1 MDMETPDGLIS
12 AYVLDGAGGAT
23 GVDAAGVA
31 AWSADDGP
39 LWLHLERKHPQTE
52 KWLHESSGL
61 GDLVV
66 NALLAA
72 DARPRCT
79 PQPGGLIVVLRGVN
93 LNAGAEP
100 DDMISVRLWIDG
112 NRMISLRTPRLM
124 AAQDLRDRLET
135 GVGPRDTGG
144 LLTGLT
150 ASLTE
155 RIAPV
160 VLDLDDRIDHMEEEV
175 LDSRGGTLRADL
187 AAARRQAIALSRYLA
202 PQREAV
208 TRLADL
214 PGGPLSDDHR
224 ARLHESAN
232 RTTRYVEDLGALRER
247 AALIQEELLARH
259 SDSMNRTMYILSLVA
274 AIFLP
279 LGLLTGLL
287 GINVG
292 GMPGVESPGAFLWV
306 CISLVVLGVLEYF
319 VLRWWKLL

>member
-1 MDMETPDGLIS
+1 MDTADGLIS
-12 AYVLDGAGGAT
+12 ALVLDGAGAART
-23 GVDAAGVA
+23 TDAAGVD

-52 KWLHESSGL
+52 TWLRESSGL
-61 GDLVV
+61 SDLVV
-66 NALLAA
+66 AALLAA

-79 PQPGGLIVVLRGVN
+79 PHPGGLFVVLRGVN
-93 LNAGAEP
+93 LNPGAEP
-100 DDMISVRLWIDG
+100 DDMISLRLWVDAH
-112 NRMISLRTPRLM
+112 RVISLRTPKLM
-124 AAQDLRDRLET
+124 AAQDLRDRLES

-144 LLTGLT
+144 LLTGL
-150 ASLTE
+150 AAALTE

-160 VLDLDDRIDHMEEEV
+160 VVSLDNRIDDMEESL
-175 LDSRGGTLRADL
+175 LDTRGPTLRQDL
-187 AAARRQAIALSRYLA
+187 AGARRQAIALSRYLA

-214 PGGPLSDDHR
+214 PGGPLSNDDR
-224 ARLHESAN
+224 ARLREWAN
-232 RTTRYVEDLGALRER
+232 RTTRYLEDLGALRER

-292 GMPGVESPGAFLWV
+292 GMPGVDSPGAFFWV
-306 CISLVVLGVLEYF
+306 CLGLVVLGVIEYL